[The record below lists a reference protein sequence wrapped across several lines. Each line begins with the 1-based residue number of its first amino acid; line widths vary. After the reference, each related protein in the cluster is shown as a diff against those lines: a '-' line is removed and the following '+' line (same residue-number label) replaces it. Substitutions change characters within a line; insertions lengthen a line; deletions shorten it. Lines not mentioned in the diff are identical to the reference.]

1 MASGS
6 GGGCGRSVIGLL
18 LLVPAPADVNSAVG
32 LRRCRSWLVHGWT
45 RLLRSMASLVAGRVG
60 EHEAKK

>member
-32 LRRCRSWLVHGWT
+32 LRRGRSWLVHGWT
-45 RLLRSMASLVAGRVG
+45 RLWRAWWRGGSANDEVG
-60 EHEAKK
+60 KK